1 MVKLIELKTIFG
13 AELYTDKNHIAW
25 KANFNNFLLWGLKE
39 PQHKTTISSPGSNT
53 HIKKRIRQFSSKIFW
68 LDHSKYPKRKKVW
81 LEISV

>member
-13 AELYTDKNHIAW
+13 AGLHIDKNHIAW

-53 HIKKRIRQFSSKIFW
+53 HIEKRNKAILFQNFLARPQ
-68 LDHSKYPKRKKVW
+68 
-81 LEISV
+81 